1 MIHLPENE
9 NIPQQLFIYSIR
21 QQTLIFSPL
30 SFMWLM
36 GREVTGKKKR
46 DKHPLSAGAAPVGP
60 QTFQGQMG

>member
-9 NIPQQLFIYSIR
+9 NINQQLFIYSIR
-21 QQTLIFSPL
+21 QETFIFPVL

-46 DKHPLSAGAAPVGP
+46 A
-60 QTFQGQMG
+60 